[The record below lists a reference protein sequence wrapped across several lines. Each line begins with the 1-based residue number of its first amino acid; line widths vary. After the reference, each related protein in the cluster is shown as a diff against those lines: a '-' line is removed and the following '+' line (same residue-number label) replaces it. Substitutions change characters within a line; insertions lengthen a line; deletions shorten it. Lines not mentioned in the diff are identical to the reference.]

1 MIGTAV
7 LHFSCFC
14 DMNYFSAQLPIL
26 PLTVTLKFCYT
37 IENTRITNP
46 FLEIEVMAEISLAV
60 ELGSYRQMR

>member
-1 MIGTAV
+1 MLGTFV
-7 LHFSCFC
+7 LHFSFFR

-26 PLTVTLKFCYT
+26 PLTVIFFLT

-60 ELGSYRQMR
+60 ELGSYRQKR